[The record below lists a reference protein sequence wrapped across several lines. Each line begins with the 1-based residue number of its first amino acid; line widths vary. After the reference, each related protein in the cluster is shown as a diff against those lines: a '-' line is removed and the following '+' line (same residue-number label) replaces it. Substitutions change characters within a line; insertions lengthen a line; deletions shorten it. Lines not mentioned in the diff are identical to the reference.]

1 MQNTSNEKSKT
12 KVVVEISP
20 LSNTYGKPSKSY
32 YETFETN
39 DIDYTMEQFQRNR
52 EPFNW
57 KIQKHG

>member
-12 KVVVEISP
+12 KVVVRISP
-20 LSNTYGKPSKSY
+20 LSNTYGKTSESY

-39 DIDYTMEQFQRNR
+39 DIDWTMEQFQRNR